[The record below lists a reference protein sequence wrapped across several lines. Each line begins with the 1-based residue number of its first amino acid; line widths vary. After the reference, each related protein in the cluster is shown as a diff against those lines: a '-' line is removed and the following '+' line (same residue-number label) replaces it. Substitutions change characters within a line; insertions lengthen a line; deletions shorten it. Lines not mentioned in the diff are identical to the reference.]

1 MISCGSIKEVPV
13 QYIDRIE
20 YRDSLIYIHDSVV
33 VEVPVEIVKEVVP
46 ELDTSYLKTS
56 IAESVAYLD
65 TTKRQL
71 HHTLE
76 QKGERVNKSDVAN
89 SFQHSAID
97 VLIEKALM
105 AIDKTGYKTLC
116 ISGGVGA
123 NGYFRDALQKATQN
137 KGIKLVLP
145 EKRYCTDNA
154 AMIGAEGFLQYKR
167 RNFADLTLNAK
178 AVVPLK

>member
-1 MISCGSIKEVPV
+1 MKSIFKILLPALMILTAGLLMISCGSIKEVPV

-76 QKGERVNKSDVAN
+76 QKGTIKTKIDTVFKVEYVDRVITKE
-89 SFQHSAID
+89 IP
-97 VLIEKALM
+97 IEVEVIK
-105 AIDKTGYKTLC
+105 YK
-116 ISGGVGA
+116 
-123 NGYFRDALQKATQN
+123 RDALFWV
-137 KGIKLVLP
+137 LVGWALICIIYAIF
-145 EKRYCTDNA
+145 K
-154 AMIGAEGFLQYKR
+154 ILVK
-167 RNFADLTLNAK
+167 K
-178 AVVPLK
+178 